1 MLFKVYTN
9 GHSVYNR
16 SLRPVKYLMRRAEV
30 YVECPVVKAW
40 RILGRPWRL
49 VIIERLLHGPR
60 KFNDLLWSMPGISSR
75 TLSKALREL
84 EELGIV
90 ARKTEGRHVYYY
102 LTEKGRDLAEV
113 VEAVRKWAEKW
124 MPPRAAEQ

>member
-1 MLFKVYTN
+1 
-9 GHSVYNR
+9 
-16 SLRPVKYLMRRAEV
+16 
-30 YVECPVVKAW
+30 
-40 RILGRPWRL
+40 
-49 VIIERLLHGPR
+49 
-60 KFNDLLWSMPGISSR
+60 
-75 TLSKALREL
+75 L